1 MSALDLIMRQPS
13 IYRLWQAPFAKKK
26 FAPIVA
32 SNDMT
37 RIRRVLDVGCG
48 PGTNANYF
56 SNADYFG
63 IDLNPQYIRDA
74 QARYGDSSTCRRFL
88 AVDAAKFVA
97 PPGERFDFV
106 LVNSFLHHVDDSIAK
121 GILAN
126 LNSLLAEDGHVH
138 VLDLVLPEDPSIARF
153 LAHSDR
159 GDFPRPLEK
168 WRQMFAEFFQ
178 PVAFEPYDLGA
189 LGIPFWKMVY
199 FKGRAKM

>member
-1 MSALDLIMRQPS
+1 MSILDLIMRQPI
-13 IYRLWQAPFAKKK
+13 IYRLWMGPFAKKK

-32 SNDMT
+32 CNDMA
-37 RIRRVLDVGCG
+37 RVRRVLDVGCG
-48 PGTNANYF
+48 PGTNAAYF
-56 SNADYFG
+56 SNVDYFG
-63 IDLNPQYIRDA
+63 IDLNPQYIQDA
-74 QARYGDSSTCRRFL
+74 QSRYGDSTAHRRFL

-121 GILAN
+121 GILSN
-126 LNSLLAEDGHVH
+126 LNNLLTEDGHVH

-168 WRQMFAEFFQ
+168 WRQMLSEFFQ

-189 LGIPFWKMVY
+189 FGVPFWKMVY
-199 FKGRAKM
+199 FKGRAKP